1 MFWKNFA
8 IFTEKHLCKILFLSY
23 NLRRDSGKG
32 FSSEFCKIFKK
43 NFLKEHLWMSA
54 SILQQLLTLYFAI
67 IYNWQLLSSEK
78 LLVGKKFIPIFQ
90 GFCRFRFPLH
100 RFVFHFLWQMPA
112 YLVSY
117 ANGMLHSEQPTV
129 LLARRHLN
137 TMLLTNFE
145 KNTRFLS
152 FDGATN
158 YLHLFK
164 NHRQT
169 ILWPA
174 ERPSSHLKVI
184 KIWFGPNIK
193 YLKYPSLRIFA
204 AGKASVPFNLR
215 WIALFSK
222 Y

>member
-1 MFWKNFA
+1 MQ
-8 IFTEKHLCKILFLSY
+8 ESLFKLQFY
-23 NLRRDSGKG
+23 LRRDSGKG

-43 NFLKEHLWMSA
+43 NFLKEHLWMRA

-145 KNTRFLS
+145 NLNSISNIFQETHDFLVL
-152 FDGATN
+152 TEPLIICI
-158 YLHLFK
+158 YLRTTD
-164 NHRQT
+164 RQFCDQRNVRLPT
-169 ILWPA
+169 SKL
-174 ERPSSHLKVI
+174 
-184 KIWFGPNIK
+184 
-193 YLKYPSLRIFA
+193 LKYDL
-204 AGKASVPFNLR
+204 V
-215 WIALFSK
+215 
-222 Y
+222 